1 MNPSPNRSSQMPNSS
16 SSHPTQSSEQVV
28 DMPKD
33 LQMSA
38 KQVHERSDIEQS
50 TSPPSSVSE
59 TVSEITSDTSV
70 STDLSDTSDT
80 SDSED
85 QLLDGA
91 NRFWQHPIPPPSEPR
106 QYRAIGLIRG
116 RYTASQDQFTQGIL
130 LTSDGTVIDAVLLG
144 RVMSLVKKHLDLEQ
158 EHLWVVYPRTRQQ
171 EGNLHVQIMGVWE
184 PETLKKEEES
194 TTELAESSESSVE
207 EAASIELAE
216 SSESS
221 VEELTESSESVA
233 VELTAIESAESSE
246 SSESSVEELT
256 ESSESV
262 AVEPSEPPIP
272 PAPLEVEHGYFSVRG
287 EVVYQSQEQEKYVI
301 IKIRQSSRSEKDKP
315 KFFKLKLDGLASP
328 KVVGHFL
335 DLHVQLKQDCLVIQ
349 ESHDIGMIAQ
359 RGRPPRKPFRGNN
372 RNPRR
377 PGGPSRGSRPPFKSK
392 PNFSQNRPEPLS
404 KPVKPK
410 PKTEKE

>member
-1 MNPSPNRSSQMPNSS
+1 MSPSPNRSSQMPNSS
-16 SSHPTQSSEQVV
+16 SSHPVQSSEQVV
-28 DMPKD
+28 DMPQD

-38 KQVHERSDIEQS
+38 KQVQESPDIEQS
-50 TSPPSSVSE
+50 TSPPSQGSE
-59 TVSEITSDTSV
+59 AV
-70 STDLSDTSDT
+70 STSTNISASPDLSNVSDA
-80 SDSED
+80 ED
-85 QLLDGA
+85 QLLDQA

-194 TTELAESSESSVE
+194 TTESAEASESSPE
-207 EAASIELAE
+207 ELAE
-216 SSESS
+216 TSEVSTVESAEASESS
-221 VEELTESSESVA
+221 PEELTETSEVS
-233 VELTAIESAESSE
+233 T
-246 SSESSVEELT
+246 
-256 ESSESV
+256 
-262 AVEPSEPPIP
+262 VEPTAAPPP
-272 PAPLEVEHGYFSVRG
+272 PTPPEVEHGYFSVRG

-301 IKIRQSSRSEKDKP
+301 IKIRQSSRSDQDKP

-328 KVVGHFL
+328 KAVGHFL
-335 DLHVQLKQDCLVIQ
+335 DLHVQLKQDSLVIQ
-349 ESHDIGMIAQ
+349 ESHDIGMLAQ
-359 RGRPPRKPFRGNN
+359 RRPSRKPFRGNN
-372 RNPRR
+372 RNPR
-377 PGGPSRGSRPPFKSK
+377 GSGEPSRGSRLSFKSK
-392 PNFSQNRPEPLS
+392 PNFSQNRPEPIS
-404 KPVKPK
+404 KPIKPK